1 MCGRVKGQGREKVR
15 QGDEVAI
22 VVDFTVPS
30 RAKRGE
36 GEGEGERER
45 ERGSRSRV

>member
-22 VVDFTVPS
+22 VVDFTVLS
-30 RAKRGE
+30 RAKRGRLDMFQKLW
-36 GEGEGERER
+36 GFL
-45 ERGSRSRV
+45 